1 MMSMTAAQEAKK
13 GKKYKGID
21 WTIFYLVLI
30 LVGIGITMVFSAS
43 YVQAGILFGDSLMFL
58 KKNLLFSFL
67 GFFVMYLVSKIDY
80 RLYKKWAGTFMVI
93 NLLLL
98 IVTLMMDPIRNS
110 RRWIRIAGLTF
121 QTSEFTK
128 YACIIMTAKILSN
141 SKKRIKD
148 FETIIKPLSYVG
160 ASILLI
166 MQQRDLSTSLS
177 IVFVCFVMLYIG
189 RARFSYL
196 LSLGVASVGG
206 LMFYLLKLKDS
217 ASNYQVGRIKAFLD
231 PFKNYIDGGMQV
243 VQSMYALS
251 SGGIWGLGLGRSKQ
265 KFFYLPVPQND
276 FVFAIIGEELGYI
289 GTIVVLLLFTA
300 LIAKCMAI
308 VLRAPD
314 TFAALL
320 VAGIALQI
328 GVQVMINVGVITGSI
343 PNTGIVLP
351 FISYGGTSLVI
362 TMASMGIVLNV
373 SRHCTK

>member
-1 MMSMTAAQEAKK
+1 MMSMTATQEAKK

>member
-1 MMSMTAAQEAKK
+1 MMSMTATQEAKK

-58 KKNLLFSFL
+58 KKNLLFSFM

>member
-1 MMSMTAAQEAKK
+1 MTATQEAKK

>member
-1 MMSMTAAQEAKK
+1 MMSMTATQEAKK

-80 RLYKKWAGTFMVI
+80 RLYKKWAGALMVI

-98 IVTLMMDPIRNS
+98 IVTLMMEPIRNS
-110 RRWIRIAGLTF
+110 RRWIQVAGLTF

-148 FETIIKPLSYVG
+148 FETIIRPLFYVG
-160 ASILLI
+160 ASIFLI

>member
-1 MMSMTAAQEAKK
+1 MSMTATQEAKK

>member
-1 MMSMTAAQEAKK
+1 MTAAQEAKK

-58 KKNLLFSFL
+58 KKNLLFSFM